1 MAFSFGAPAQPA
13 ASSGF
18 GAAAPKPTFGGFGAT
33 TSQPSTGFGGFGTTA
48 APAPAAA
55 FGAPSTGFGA
65 PASTATGFGGFGAPT
80 AQPSTGFG
88 GFGAPASTAAPTG
101 FGVAAQPSTGF
112 GGFGATAAPATGFGA
127 PNTGFGAPASTATG
141 FGGFGA
147 PAAQTSTGF
156 GGFGAAAGTKPTG
169 FGTTFGAGSTLGGGF
184 GATTGFGA
192 PSTGFGAPGG
202 ATAFAQPQTQQ
213 QQPSNPVDNL
223 FTAVLHCN
231 LYNDERDGI
240 IARWNMLQASWGQGK
255 AYFSNQA
262 QPVPIT
268 PENPFCR
275 FKAIGYSAMPKHDNK
290 DGLVSIMFKKKLAEV
305 ESGKAQLTSGLTQL
319 LGNKPGLKVN
329 IETVK
334 SVSGDNTEV
343 VITVQETQQNGA
355 SRKVPASDL
364 HSFLNSQANNLKT
377 MGVEMVIPKLSFSQ
391 ADITQYLADPP
402 SGVDARLWKQAQADN
417 PDPKKLLPV
426 PMIGF
431 RALQART
438 VAQEQQAKAQAG
450 RLDTIAGNISELQKK
465 ATDTQAA
472 LTEAKRR
479 QLELS
484 HRVLRVLVRQESTRK
499 VGFTITQQE
508 EVIRGQLEALQAELA
523 TPTQFKGRL
532 NELLSQVRLQS
543 QTAVLSGG
551 EKYTLDQF
559 AVNDIKSVL
568 KDQQEGIQALVS
580 CVKEDLKDLA
590 VMTSGLEGAKA
601 QS

>member
-13 ASSGF
+13 ATGF

-33 TSQPSTGFGGFGTTA
+33 TSQPSTGFGGFGTT
-48 APAPAAA
+48 PAPATG

-65 PASTATGFGGFGAPT
+65 PASTATGFGGFGAPA
-80 AQPSTGFG
+80 AQPSTGFA

-101 FGVAAQPSTGF
+101 FGAATQPSTGF
-112 GGFGATAAPATGFGA
+112 GGFG
-127 PNTGFGAPASTATG
+127 STSTSQPQTG
-141 FGGFGA
+141 FGGFGTA
-147 PAAQTSTGF
+147 ATQPASGFGGFGTTATTSTGF

-169 FGTTFGAGSTLGGGF
+169 FGTTFGTGSTLGGGF

-192 PSTGFGAPGG
+192 PTTGFGATGG
-202 ATAFAQPQTQQ
+202 ATAFSQPQQQ

-262 QPVPIT
+262 QPVTIT

-275 FKAIGYSAMPKHDNK
+275 FKAIGYSALPKHDNK

-305 ESGKAQLTSGLTQL
+305 EAGKAQLTSGLTQL

-343 VITVQETQQNGA
+343 VITVQETQQNGTT
-355 SRKVPASDL
+355 RKVPASDL
-364 HSFLNSQANNLKT
+364 HNFLNSQANNLKT
-377 MGVEMVIPKLSFSQ
+377 MGVEMVVPKLSFSQ

-431 RALQART
+431 RALQSRT
-438 VAQEQQAKAQAG
+438 VAQDQQAKAQAG